1 MQRMKKTRKEQAQ
14 ETKKH
19 IYLTALKLFETKGF
33 DQVTVDEIV
42 QKSKSSKGAFYGHF
56 SSKYDIFLEK
66 FKEIDHFYEEFTTT
80 LPANLSFKERVISL
94 IDAQMKY
101 LKDDLG
107 MDLMRSVYK
116 SGLIENEENFFTN
129 SERELY
135 KILHSLIQKAI
146 KDGELSVQI
155 NVQQTVIYISRCM
168 RGSLYDW
175 LVFGKDF
182 NLLQESKGFI
192 EIFLDGLLT
201 KEESNF
207 KKNS

>member
-135 KILHSLIQKAI
+135 KILHLFIQKAI
-146 KDGELSVQI
+146 NEGELSVQI

-201 KEESNF
+201 KEKSN
-207 KKNS
+207 

>member
-1 MQRMKKTRKEQAQ
+1 MKMTRKQQAQ

-19 IYLTALKLFETKGF
+19 IYLTALTLFQTKGF

-42 QKSKSSKGAFYGHF
+42 QQSNSSKGAFYGHF
-56 SSKYDIFLEK
+56 SSKFDIFLEK

-80 LPANLSFKERVISL
+80 LPVNLSFKEKVISL
-94 IDAQMKY
+94 IDAQMTY

-116 SGLIENEENFFTN
+116 SGLIENERNFFSN
-129 SERELY
+129 SERKLY
-135 KILHSLIQKAI
+135 KILHSFIQKAI

-155 NVQQTVIYISRCM
+155 NVQETVIYITRCM

-182 NLLQESKGFI
+182 DLLQESKGFI
-192 EIFLDGLLT
+192 AIFLDGLLLN
-201 KEESNF
+201 KDR
-207 KKNS
+207 

>member
-1 MQRMKKTRKEQAQ
+1 MQRMKKTRKQQAQ

-56 SSKYDIFLEK
+56 SSKYDIFLDK

-80 LPANLSFKERVISL
+80 LPANLCFKEKVISL

-116 SGLIENEENFFTN
+116 SGLIENEENFFSN

-135 KILHSLIQKAI
+135 KILNSFIQKAI
-146 KDGELSVQI
+146 KEGELSVQI

-182 NLLQESKGFI
+182 DLLQESKGFI
-192 EIFLDGLLT
+192 SIFLDGLVLN
-201 KEESNF
+201 KGISI
-207 KKNS
+207 KN

>member
-1 MQRMKKTRKEQAQ
+1 MKMTRKQQAQ

-19 IYLTALKLFETKGF
+19 IYLTALTLFQTKGF

-42 QKSKSSKGAFYGHF
+42 QQSNSSKGAFYGHF

-80 LPANLSFKERVISL
+80 LPVNLSFKEKVISL
-94 IDAQMKY
+94 IDAQMTY

-116 SGLIENEENFFTN
+116 SGLIENERNFFSN
-129 SERELY
+129 SERKLY
-135 KILHSLIQKAI
+135 KILHSFIQKAI
-146 KDGELSVQI
+146 KDGELSVRI
-155 NVQQTVIYISRCM
+155 NVQETVIYITRCM

-182 NLLQESKGFI
+182 DLLQESTGFI
-192 EIFLDGLLT
+192 AIFLDGLLLN
-201 KEESNF
+201 KDH
-207 KKNS
+207 

>member
-1 MQRMKKTRKEQAQ
+1 MTRKQQAQ

-19 IYLTALKLFETKGF
+19 IYLTALTLFQTKGF

-42 QKSKSSKGAFYGHF
+42 QQSNSSKGAFYGHF

-80 LPANLSFKERVISL
+80 LPVNLSFKEKVISL
-94 IDAQMKY
+94 IDAQMTY

-116 SGLIENEENFFTN
+116 SGLIENERNFFSN
-129 SERELY
+129 SERKLY
-135 KILHSLIQKAI
+135 KILHSFIQKAI
-146 KDGELSVQI
+146 KDGELSVRI
-155 NVQQTVIYISRCM
+155 NVQETVIYITRCM

-182 NLLQESKGFI
+182 DLLQESTGFI
-192 EIFLDGLLT
+192 AIFLDGLLLN
-201 KEESNF
+201 KDH
-207 KKNS
+207 

>member
-1 MQRMKKTRKEQAQ
+1 MKKTRKQQAL

-19 IYLTALKLFETKGF
+19 IYLTALTLFQTKGF

-42 QKSKSSKGAFYGHF
+42 QESKSSKGAFYGHF
-56 SSKYDIFLEK
+56 TSKYDIFLEK

-80 LPANLSFKERVISL
+80 LPLNLSFKEKVISL

-116 SGLIENEENFFTN
+116 SGLTENERNFFSN
-129 SERELY
+129 SERKLY
-135 KILHSLIQKAI
+135 KILHSFIQKAI

-155 NVQQTVIYISRCM
+155 NVQKTVIYITRCM

-182 NLLQESKGFI
+182 DLIQESKGFI
-192 EIFLDGLLT
+192 AIFLDGLLL
-201 KEESNF
+201 N
-207 KKNS
+207 KNN

>member
-1 MQRMKKTRKEQAQ
+1 MKKTRKQQAQ

-42 QKSKSSKGAFYGHF
+42 HKSKSSKGAFYGHF

-66 FKEIDHFYEEFTTT
+66 FNEIDHFYEEFTAT
-80 LPANLSFKERVISL
+80 LPANLCFKEKVISL

-116 SGLIENEENFFTN
+116 SGLIENEENFFSN

-135 KILHSLIQKAI
+135 KILNSFIQKAI
-146 KDGELSVQI
+146 KDGELSAQI
-155 NVQQTVIYISRCM
+155 NIQQTVIYISRCM

-182 NLLQESKGFI
+182 DLLQESKGYI
-192 EIFLDGLLT
+192 AIFLDGLLT
-201 KEESNF
+201 KVKSN
-207 KKNS
+207 

>member
-1 MQRMKKTRKEQAQ
+1 MKKTRKQQAQ

-19 IYLTALKLFETKGF
+19 IYLTALTLFQTKGF

-42 QKSKSSKGAFYGHF
+42 QESKSSKGAFYGHF
-56 SSKYDIFLEK
+56 TSKYDIFLEK

-80 LPANLSFKERVISL
+80 LPVNLSFKEKVISL

-116 SGLIENEENFFTN
+116 SGLIEDERNFFSN
-129 SERELY
+129 SERKLY
-135 KILHSLIQKAI
+135 KILHSFIQKAI

-155 NVQQTVIYISRCM
+155 NVQETVIYITRCM

-182 NLLQESKGFI
+182 DLLQESKGFI
-192 EIFLDGLLT
+192 DIFLDGLLLN
-201 KEESNF
+201 KRN
-207 KKNS
+207 

>member
-1 MQRMKKTRKEQAQ
+1 MKKTRKQQAQ

-66 FKEIDHFYEEFTTT
+66 FKEIDHFYEEFTAT
-80 LPANLSFKERVISL
+80 LPANLCFKEKVISL

-116 SGLIENEENFFTN
+116 SGLIENEENFFSN

-135 KILHSLIQKAI
+135 KILNSFIQKAI
-146 KDGELSVQI
+146 KDGELSAQI
-155 NVQQTVIYISRCM
+155 NIQQTVIYISRCM

-182 NLLQESKGFI
+182 DLLQESKGFI
-192 EIFLDGLLT
+192 AIFLDGLLT
-201 KEESNF
+201 KVKSN
-207 KKNS
+207 

>member
-135 KILHSLIQKAI
+135 KILHLFIQKAI
-146 KDGELSVQI
+146 NDGELSVQI

-201 KEESNF
+201 KEKSN
-207 KKNS
+207 

>member
-33 DQVTVDEIV
+33 DQVSVDEIV

-80 LPANLSFKERVISL
+80 LPTNISFKEKVISL

-129 SERELY
+129 FERELY
-135 KILHSLIQKAI
+135 KILHSFIQKAI
-146 KDGELSVQI
+146 KDGELTVQI

-182 NLLQESKGFI
+182 DLLQESKGFI

-201 KEESNF
+201 KENQI
-207 KKNS
+207 KNK

>member
-1 MQRMKKTRKEQAQ
+1 MKKTRKQQAQ

-19 IYLTALKLFETKGF
+19 IYLIALKLFETKGF

-42 QKSKSSKGAFYGHF
+42 HKSKSSKGAFYGHF

-66 FKEIDHFYEEFTTT
+66 FKEIDHFYEEFTAT
-80 LPANLSFKERVISL
+80 LPANLCFKEKVISL

-116 SGLIENEENFFTN
+116 SGLIENEENFFSN

-135 KILHSLIQKAI
+135 KILNSFIQKAI
-146 KDGELSVQI
+146 KDGELSAQI
-155 NVQQTVIYISRCM
+155 NIQQAVIYISRCM

-182 NLLQESKGFI
+182 DLLQESKGFI
-192 EIFLDGLLT
+192 SIFLDGLLT
-201 KEESNF
+201 KVKSN
-207 KKNS
+207 

>member
-1 MQRMKKTRKEQAQ
+1 MKMTRKQQAQ

-19 IYLTALKLFETKGF
+19 LYLTALTLFQTKGF

-42 QKSKSSKGAFYGHF
+42 QQSNSSKGAFYGHF

-80 LPANLSFKERVISL
+80 LPVKLSFKEKVILL
-94 IDAQMKY
+94 IDAQMTY

-116 SGLIENEENFFTN
+116 SGLIENERNFFSN
-129 SERELY
+129 SERKLY
-135 KILHSLIQKAI
+135 KILHSFIQKAI

-155 NVQQTVIYISRCM
+155 NVQETVIYMTRCM

-182 NLLQESKGFI
+182 DLLHESKGFI
-192 EIFLDGLLT
+192 AIFLDGLLLN
-201 KEESNF
+201 KDR
-207 KKNS
+207 

>member
-1 MQRMKKTRKEQAQ
+1 MKKTRKQQAQ

-33 DQVTVDEIV
+33 DQVMVDEIV
-42 QKSKSSKGAFYGHF
+42 HKSKSSKGAFYGHF

-66 FKEIDHFYEEFTTT
+66 FKEIDHFYEEFTAT
-80 LPANLSFKERVISL
+80 LPANLCFKEKVISL

-116 SGLIENEENFFTN
+116 SGLIENEENFFSN

-135 KILHSLIQKAI
+135 KILNSFIQKAI
-146 KDGELSVQI
+146 KDGELFAQI
-155 NVQQTVIYISRCM
+155 NIQQTVIYISRCM

-182 NLLQESKGFI
+182 DLLQESKGFI
-192 EIFLDGLLT
+192 AIFLDGLLT
-201 KEESNF
+201 KVKSN
-207 KKNS
+207 

>member
-1 MQRMKKTRKEQAQ
+1 MKMTRKQQAQ

-19 IYLTALKLFETKGF
+19 IYLTALSLFQTKGF

-42 QKSKSSKGAFYGHF
+42 QQSNSSKGAFYGHF

-80 LPANLSFKERVISL
+80 LPANLSFTEKVISL
-94 IDAQMKY
+94 IDAQMTF

-116 SGLIENEENFFTN
+116 SGLIENERNFFSN
-129 SERELY
+129 SERKLY
-135 KILHSLIQKAI
+135 KILHSFIQKAI
-146 KDGELSVQI
+146 KDGELSVQL
-155 NVQQTVIYISRCM
+155 NVQETVIYITRCM

-182 NLLQESKGFI
+182 DLLQESKGFI
-192 EIFLDGLLT
+192 AIFLDGLLLN
-201 KEESNF
+201 KDR
-207 KKNS
+207 

>member
-1 MQRMKKTRKEQAQ
+1 MQKMKKTRKQQAQ

-66 FKEIDHFYEEFTTT
+66 FKEIDHFYEEFTAT
-80 LPANLSFKERVISL
+80 LPANLCFKEKVISL

-116 SGLIENEENFFTN
+116 SGLIENEENFFSN

-135 KILHSLIQKAI
+135 KILNSFIQKAI
-146 KDGELSVQI
+146 KDGELSAQI
-155 NVQQTVIYISRCM
+155 NIQQTVIYISRCM

-182 NLLQESKGFI
+182 DLLQESKGFI
-192 EIFLDGLLT
+192 AIFLDGLLT
-201 KEESNF
+201 KVKSN
-207 KKNS
+207 

>member
-1 MQRMKKTRKEQAQ
+1 MKMTRKQQAQ

-19 IYLTALKLFETKGF
+19 IYLTALTLFQTKGF

-42 QKSKSSKGAFYGHF
+42 QQSNSSKGAFYGHF

-80 LPANLSFKERVISL
+80 LPVNLSFKEKVISL
-94 IDAQMKY
+94 IDAQMTY

-116 SGLIENEENFFTN
+116 SGLIENERNFFSN
-129 SERELY
+129 SERKLY
-135 KILHSLIQKAI
+135 KILHSFIQKAI
-146 KDGELSVQI
+146 KDGELSVRI
-155 NVQQTVIYISRCM
+155 NVQETVIYITRCM

-182 NLLQESKGFI
+182 DLLQESTGFI
-192 EIFLDGLLT
+192 AIFLDGLLLN
-201 KEESNF
+201 KDR
-207 KKNS
+207 

>member
-1 MQRMKKTRKEQAQ
+1 MKKTRKQQAQ

-19 IYLTALKLFETKGF
+19 IYLTAITLFQTKGF

-42 QKSKSSKGAFYGHF
+42 QESKSSKGAFYGHF
-56 SSKYDIFLEK
+56 TSKYDIFLEK

-80 LPANLSFKERVISL
+80 LPVNLSFKEKVISL

-116 SGLIENEENFFTN
+116 SGLIEDERNFFSN
-129 SERELY
+129 SERKLY
-135 KILHSLIQKAI
+135 KILHSFIQKAI

-155 NVQQTVIYISRCM
+155 NVQETVIYITRCM

-182 NLLQESKGFI
+182 DLLQESKGFI
-192 EIFLDGLLT
+192 AIFLDGLLL
-201 KEESNF
+201 N
-207 KKNS
+207 KKN

>member
-1 MQRMKKTRKEQAQ
+1 MKKTRKQQAQ

-19 IYLTALKLFETKGF
+19 IYLTALTLFQTKGF

-42 QKSKSSKGAFYGHF
+42 QESKSSKGAFYGHF
-56 SSKYDIFLEK
+56 TSKYDIFLEK

-80 LPANLSFKERVISL
+80 LPLNLSFKEKVISL
-94 IDAQMKY
+94 TDAQMKY

-116 SGLIENEENFFTN
+116 SGLIENERNFFSN
-129 SERELY
+129 SERKLY
-135 KILHSLIQKAI
+135 KILHSFIQKAI

-155 NVQQTVIYISRCM
+155 NVQETVIYITRCM

-182 NLLQESKGFI
+182 DLLQESKGFI
-192 EIFLDGLLT
+192 AIFLDGLIL
-201 KEESNF
+201 N
-207 KKNS
+207 KKN

>member
-1 MQRMKKTRKEQAQ
+1 MKMTRKQQAQ

-19 IYLTALKLFETKGF
+19 IFLTALTLFQTKGF

-42 QKSKSSKGAFYGHF
+42 QQSNSSKGAFYGHF

-80 LPANLSFKERVISL
+80 LPANLSFTEKVISL
-94 IDAQMKY
+94 IDAQMTF

-116 SGLIENEENFFTN
+116 SGLIENERNFFSN
-129 SERELY
+129 SERKLY
-135 KILHSLIQKAI
+135 KILHSFIQKAI
-146 KDGELSVQI
+146 KDGELSVQL
-155 NVQQTVIYISRCM
+155 NVQETVIYITRCM

-182 NLLQESKGFI
+182 DLLQESKGFI
-192 EIFLDGLLT
+192 VIFLNGLLLN
-201 KEESNF
+201 KDR
-207 KKNS
+207 